1 MGYTETHTSDETVLV
16 WNASIEMSDLTTRTI
31 NYFFLA
37 LFLIH
42 FNDLEQWDAR
52 AGKWCSDEPAFDSSA
67 KKLNRK
73 DGYIVGFWF
82 R

>member
-1 MGYTETHTSDETVLV
+1 MGYTETHTSDETVPV
-16 WNASIEMSDLTTRTI
+16 WNASIEMSDLTTWTI

-42 FNDLEQWDAR
+42 FNDSEQWNAR
-52 AGKWCSDEPAFDSSA
+52 AGKSCSDKLAFDSSA

-82 R
+82 G